1 MKAEDRFYNVR
12 EGAVADVVQQCR
24 NANGGLGLG
33 RDIVLEPEFGDHPG
47 REVKRTERVR
57 EPGMLGS
64 LISKI
69 GKSELSDTP
78 QPLKL
83 GCIDQ
88 RNDELTLVRI
98 CIDADYVM
106 NRIAIDPF

>member
-1 MKAEDRFYNVR
+1 MGES
-12 EGAVADVVQQCR
+12 
-24 NANGGLGLG
+24 
-33 RDIVLEPEFGDHPG
+33 
-47 REVKRTERVR
+47 
-57 EPGMLGS
+57 GMLSS
-64 LISKI
+64 LI
-69 GKSELSDTP
+69 GKVSEPKLADAP

-83 GCIDQ
+83 GRIDK

>member
-1 MKAEDRFYNVR
+1 
-12 EGAVADVVQQCR
+12 
-24 NANGGLGLG
+24 
-33 RDIVLEPEFGDHPG
+33 
-47 REVKRTERVR
+47 
-57 EPGMLGS
+57 MLGS